1 MPTYDYKC
9 DNCGYEF
16 EIFQSMKDEKLS
28 ECPSCGKNT
37 LKRLIGGGGGLI
49 FKGTGFYLTDYK
61 GKKADTSSGKTGSE
75 KQTPADKKEP
85 SSSSAGTETSSGSKS
100 SSETKSVPPSGEKA
114 AADGRGKKTAAK
126 K

>member
-9 DNCGYEF
+9 DKCGYEF
-16 EIFQSMKDEKLS
+16 EIFQSMKDEKLT

-61 GKKADTSSGKTGSE
+61 GKAANTSSDKTGSE
-75 KQTPADKKEP
+75 KQTPSEKKEAV
-85 SSSSAGTETSSGSKS
+85 SSSSGTETSSGSES
-100 SSETKSVPPSGEKA
+100 NTGTKSAPASGEKTA
-114 AADGRGKKTAAK
+114 SDIKVKKASAK